1 MKVESRPDFPPAILI
16 PALHLSTGYA
26 CLRPGVGDIRPAV
39 ATENETR
46 EETERRLET
55 LAREFGKTHNR
66 QLLSEI
72 AELAERL
79 GLLRGVAD
87 G

>member
-1 MKVESRPDFPPAILI
+1 
-16 PALHLSTGYA
+16 
-26 CLRPGVGDIRPAV
+26 V